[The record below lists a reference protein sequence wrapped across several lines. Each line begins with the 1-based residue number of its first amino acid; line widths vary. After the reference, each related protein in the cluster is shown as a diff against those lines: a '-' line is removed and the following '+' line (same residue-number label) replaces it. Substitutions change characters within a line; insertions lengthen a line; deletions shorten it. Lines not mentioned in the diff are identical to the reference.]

1 LQEKNMNRV
10 SNRSEISEDKS
21 IQVEARN
28 GTESS
33 RLKHDMT
40 TYNKHRKHI
49 EREGLGGKREKRGE
63 KRWISLLLSF
73 FFSINSTFYTIT
85 AFFLKMIQT

>member
-1 LQEKNMNRV
+1 MNRV
-10 SNRSEISEDKS
+10 SNRSEISKDKS
-21 IQVEARN
+21 IQVEAIN

-40 TYNKHRKHI
+40 THNKHRKHI

-63 KRWISLLLSF
+63 KR
-73 FFSINSTFYTIT
+73 
-85 AFFLKMIQT
+85 